1 LKNFSDSVK
10 LAIKAGKGGNGV
22 MTYYTDK
29 RIRSGA
35 PDGGDGGKGGSIIV
49 QAHRSMHDLSHLRLK
64 NIEGVDGK
72 NGGARGMQGKD
83 GGKTLIRV
91 PCGTLIYE
99 IKIDEE
105 KETKNFI
112 IDLGKD
118 KEEVLVAHG
127 GAAGKGNKIHPF
139 MKEE

>member
-1 LKNFSDSVK
+1 
-10 LAIKAGKGGNGV
+10 
-22 MTYYTDK
+22 
-29 RIRSGA
+29 
-35 PDGGDGGKGGSIIV
+35 
-49 QAHRSMHDLSHLRLK
+49 MHDLSHLRLK